1 MPHSMEFDR
10 AAFALNVIQ
19 AETAA
24 ARLELAELK
33 RKLLRVRQALSDH
46 QAERLKEANG
56 QLVIA
61 ALQAQESADSVRGE
75 LDALAETG
83 QRDSLTGLP
92 TRALMLDRLET
103 AIALAHRRG
112 TKLSL
117 LFVDVD
123 HFKAINDTRGH
134 AVGDAA
140 LQGLAHC
147 LSAVV
152 RDSDTVSRH
161 GGDEFLLLLTE
172 ITEVSDVTRVAE
184 TINAQLRAPGP
195 YWSTDMPMTVSMGIA
210 FYPDNG
216 TDANALIAS
225 ADAAMY
231 QAKRDGGNQFRLCVN
246 ARLGS

>member
-1 MPHSMEFDR
+1 M
-10 AAFALNVIQ
+10 Q
-19 AETAA
+19 
-24 ARLELAELK
+24 AELK
-33 RKLLRVRQALSDH
+33 AARVELAGLKRELLQVRQALPDP
-46 QAERLKEANG
+46 QAAHLKEANG
-56 QLVIA
+56 QLVVA

-134 AVGDAA
+134 AAGDAA

-172 ITEVSDVTRVAE
+172 VTEVSDVTRVAE
-184 TINAQLRAPGP
+184 AINAELQAPGL
-195 YWSTDMPMTVSMGIA
+195 YWRTDIRLTVSMGIA

-216 TDANALIAS
+216 TDANALIES
-225 ADAAMY
+225 ADATMY
-231 QAKRDGGNQFRLCVN
+231 RAKRDGGNQFRLCIN
-246 ARLGS
+246 AGNSGDHSAAQR